1 MSSILNNPISTEL
14 TQLHHVETLIKA
26 GTWIFDLQQN
36 AIYWS
41 DGVYKMLGY
50 EPQSFAVDFEV
61 GTNTIHPDDR
71 KRAVQH
77 MQDVLQKNL
86 EYNITKRLINSS
98 GQAILVQ
105 SKASIIRDELGK
117 PIKLIGVFH
126 DISEFVEIRQ
136 QLEEARHTSHLLLEN
151 ADGIFWEADATDFRF
166 TYISPQVEEITGY
179 SPEEWLADPNFWSN
193 HIHPED
199 RDAAIRFCH
208 SETAA
213 LNNHIFDYR
222 FRTRSGSYVWIHDR
236 VKVMSK
242 EGKPV
247 KLTGLMLDVSS
258 SYFYGDLDKIEKK
271 LLEAAIQQDTRLFN
285 IIEAYLLD
293 LEKLFPDMKA
303 SVMKIQ
309 NGAMYILAAPSLP
322 SAYCNAINGIKIGI
336 NQGSCGTAAYLK
348 EKVIAG
354 NVFDDERWATHI
366 SLPEKFGFA
375 ACWSHPLLNDQ
386 GEVVATLALY
396 FSTPRWPNAFEE
408 FAIERSQR
416 LLSLVITKFD
426 NLENLKI
433 SNDRF
438 ELINRGTKD
447 AIYDWDIEKD
457 HLVFGEGYGRL
468 FGYTEQVNK
477 PIQMDRWMERIH
489 PDEVQQVSESL
500 ALFLADPQMERW
512 EYSYRFRRKEGM
524 YASVEEIGHIIRDA
538 NGKPVRMVGLMRDTT
553 ETKELQKLL
562 DNASKLALVGGW
574 ELNFSHI
581 DKPAFTCSEIARQIL
596 ETGPIFSPS
605 WQDFLNLAVGPSKE
619 QLRQAV
625 DNLVLYAL
633 EFDLELPVTTYTG
646 NKKWVRI
653 IGHAEWIENKCNK
666 IYGSIQD
673 IHHKKTNEL
682 ELSRKNR
689 LLDTLSIIISGFL
702 QVEDWTTILP
712 GIFEITGQTAEV
724 DRVYYF
730 ELHQDTQ
737 TGNILSS
744 QRYEWTRD
752 DISKEIDNPY
762 LQLVPV
768 QNYPGFFDPLLNGSP
783 VQLVT
788 AKVKD
793 ADLHWILENQQ
804 IKSCLALPVM
814 VENQCVG
821 LIGFDACRE
830 ERFWEESEISF
841 LTNVTVNLAAAI
853 QRKNNQLQL
862 EHALFER
869 NTILES
875 IGDGF
880 CAISQEGKI
889 TYWNKQA
896 ESIFNLPRQQVEKRT
911 AASVLAEA
919 LQLQE
924 TDILLHSFYS
934 REKKSIEIHKEST
947 NQWFDIE
954 IYPAGNGNSVFIRDI
969 TNRKIAEAQIQQ
981 SNERFEIITRATND
995 AIWDYDVEKDKLF
1008 WGQGFYSLFGY
1019 NPHEIKPNFPLLIS
1033 LIHPDDREQV
1043 VAKIQGYMS
1052 GSIASE
1058 TWDEEYRFL
1067 KATGEYAFVS
1077 DKAIFIRNE
1086 KGQVLRALGAMS
1098 DISHRKEYESSLE
1111 DLNQELEKKVKE
1123 LAISNQEL
1131 EQFAYVASHDLQEPL
1146 RMVTGFLTQ
1155 LEKKYHGYL
1164 DEKAH
1169 QYIYY
1174 ATDGA
1179 KRMRQIILDLLDFS
1193 RIGKQKEKSTALNLN
1208 RLVEET
1214 ITLNR
1219 NLLEEKKA
1227 KVILNNLPVIS
1238 SYHSPLRQVFQNLI
1252 TNAVKYSKPDLPPT
1266 IRIWATDEETEWKIA
1281 IEDNG
1286 IGIAQEYHERIFI
1299 IFQRLH
1305 KREDY
1310 GGTGIGL
1317 AVVKKIVENLGGA
1330 IWVESTPGE
1339 GSTFYFT
1346 LPKNPPLQA

>member
-1 MSSILNNPISTEL
+1 MSSIVNNPISTEL
-14 TQLHHVETLIKA
+14 THLHHVETLIKA

-41 DGVYKMLGY
+41 DGVFKMLGY
-50 EPQSFAVDFEV
+50 EPQSFSVDFEV

-77 MQDVLQKNL
+77 MQDVLQKNQ
-86 EYNITKRLINSS
+86 EYNITKRLIKSS

-105 SKASIIRDELGK
+105 SKASIIRDENGH
-117 PIKLIGVFH
+117 PVKLIGVFH
-126 DISEFVEIRQ
+126 DITEFVEIRQ
-136 QLEEARHTSHLLLEN
+136 QLDEARQTSHLLLEN

-179 SPEEWLADPNFWSN
+179 SPEEWLADPNFWNN

-199 RDAAIRFCH
+199 RDIAIQYCH

-222 FRTRSGSYVWIHDR
+222 FRTRSGSYIWIHDR
-236 VKVMSK
+236 VRVMSK
-242 EGKPV
+242 EGKPE

-271 LLEAAIQQDTRLFN
+271 LLEAAIQQDAQLLT
-285 IIEAYLLD
+285 IIEAYVLD

-309 NGAMYILAAPSLP
+309 SGAMYILAAPSLP
-322 SAYCNAINGIKIGI
+322 ADYCRAINGIKVGP

-354 NVFDDERWATHI
+354 NVFDDERWAAHI
-366 SLPEKFGFA
+366 TLPEQFGFA
-375 ACWSHPLLNDQ
+375 ACWSYPLLNDQ

-477 PIQMDRWMERIH
+477 PIQMNSWMERIH
-489 PDEVQQVSESL
+489 PDDVKQVSESL
-500 ALFLADPQMERW
+500 TQFLANPQMERW

-524 YASVEEIGHIIRDA
+524 YASVEEIGHIIRNM

-574 ELNFSHI
+574 ELNFSNV
-581 DKPAFTCSEIARQIL
+581 DQPVFTCSEIALQIL
-596 ETGPIFSPS
+596 ETGPMLAPD
-605 WQDFLNLAVGPSKE
+605 WQDFLNMAIGSSKE
-619 QLRQAV
+619 QLKQAFGK
-625 DNLVLYAL
+625 LMQEAL
-633 EFDLELPVTTYTG
+633 EFDLELPVTTNTG

-653 IGHAEWIENKCNK
+653 IGQAEWIDNKCSK
-666 IYGSIQD
+666 VFGSIQD

-682 ELSRKNR
+682 ELFRKNR
-689 LLDTLSIIISGFL
+689 LLDTLSVIISGFL

-737 TGNILSS
+737 TGTLLSS

-762 LQLVPV
+762 LQQVPV
-768 QNYPGFFDPLLNGSP
+768 QKYPGFFDPLLNGSP
-783 VQLVT
+783 VQLVST
-788 AKVKD
+788 KVKD
-793 ADLHWILENQQ
+793 EALQWILENQQ

-853 QRKNNQLQL
+853 QRKNNQIQL
-862 EHALFER
+862 EDALYER

-880 CAISQEGKI
+880 CAINQEGKI

-896 ESIFNLPRQQVEKRT
+896 EEIFRLPRHQVEERT
-911 AASVLAEA
+911 AASVLAEV
-919 LQLQE
+919 LQIQE
-924 TDILLHSFYS
+924 SDILLHSFYS
-934 REKKSIEIHKEST
+934 REKKSIEIHKGLT

-954 IYPAGNGNSVFIRDI
+954 IYPSGSGNSVFIRDI
-969 TNRKIAEAQIQQ
+969 TNRKIAEAQIRQ

-995 AIWDYDVEKDKLF
+995 AIWDYDVEKEKLF
-1008 WGQGFYSLFGY
+1008 WGKGFHTLFGY
-1019 NPHEIKPNFPLLIS
+1019 NPQETMPNFPLLIS
-1033 LIHPDDREQV
+1033 LIHPEDRERV
-1043 VAKIQGYMS
+1043 NTKIQDYMS
-1052 GSIASE
+1052 GSIEAE

-1067 KATGEYAFVS
+1067 KANGEYAFVS
-1077 DKAIFIRNE
+1077 DKAVFIRNE
-1086 KGQVLRALGAMS
+1086 EGKVLRALGAMS
-1098 DISHRKEYESSLE
+1098 DISHRKEYETSLE

-1155 LEKKYHGYL
+1155 LEKKYQGYL

-1193 RIGKQKEKSTALNLN
+1193 RIGKQKEKSTPINLN
-1208 RLVEET
+1208 RLIEET
-1214 ITLNR
+1214 ISLNR

-1227 KVILNNLPVIS
+1227 EVEFETLPVIS

-1252 TNAVKYSKPDLPPT
+1252 TNAIKYSKPDLPPK
-1266 IRIWATDEETEWKIA
+1266 IRISITDEGTEWKIA

-1286 IGIAQEYHERIFI
+1286 IGIAKEYHERIFI

-1317 AVVKKIVENLGGA
+1317 AVVKKIVDNLGGT
-1330 IWVESTPGE
+1330 IWVKSTPGE

>member
-1 MSSILNNPISTEL
+1 MSSIVNNPISTEL
-14 TQLHHVETLIKA
+14 THLHLVETLIKA
-26 GTWIFDLQQN
+26 GTWIFDLQLN
-36 AIYWS
+36 SVYWS

-50 EPQSFAVDFEV
+50 EPQSFPIDFEV
-61 GTNTIHPDDR
+61 GTKTIHPDDQ

-86 EYNITKRLINSS
+86 EYNITKRLINSK

-105 SKASIIRDELGK
+105 SKASIIRDEKGN
-117 PIKLIGVFH
+117 PVKLIGVFH
-126 DISEFVEIRQ
+126 DITEFVEISQ
-136 QLEEARHTSHLLLEN
+136 QLEEARQTSHLLLEN
-151 ADGIFWEADATDFRF
+151 ADGIFWEADAADFRF

-179 SPEEWLADPNFWSN
+179 TTGEWLADPNFWSN

-208 SETAA
+208 NETAA

-236 VKVMSK
+236 VKVTSK
-242 EGKPV
+242 DGKPD

-258 SYFYGDLDKIEKK
+258 SYFYSDLDKIEKK
-271 LLEAAIQQDTRLFN
+271 LLEAAIQQDAQLFS
-285 IIEAYLLD
+285 IIESYLLD
-293 LEKLFPDMKA
+293 LEKLFPDMRA

-309 NGAMYILAAPSLP
+309 HGAMYVLAAPSLP
-322 SAYCNAINGIKIGI
+322 PGYCNAINGIKIGL

-354 NVFDDERWATHI
+354 NVHDDERWASYTG
-366 SLPEKFGFA
+366 LAEQYGFS
-375 ACWSHPLLNDQ
+375 ACWSHPLLNDR
-386 GEVVATLALY
+386 GEAVATLALY
-396 FSTPRWPNAFEE
+396 YSNPRGPNAFEE
-408 FAIERSQR
+408 FAIERSER
-416 LLSLVITKFD
+416 LLSLVITKFE
-426 NLENLKI
+426 NLDNLKI

-438 ELINRGTKD
+438 ELLNRGTKD
-447 AIYDWDIEKD
+447 AIYDWNIESD
-457 HLVFGEGYGRL
+457 NLVFGEGYGRL
-468 FGYTEQVNK
+468 FGYTDHVNK
-477 PIQMDRWMERIH
+477 SIQLNSWKECIH
-489 PDEVQQVSESL
+489 PADRNHVSESL
-500 ALFLADPQMERW
+500 NSFLADSKMERW
-512 EYSYRFRRKEGM
+512 EYSYRFRKKEGI
-524 YASVEEIGHIIRDA
+524 YANVEEIGHIIRDM

-562 DNASKLALVGGW
+562 NNASKLALVGGW
-574 ELNFSHI
+574 ELNLRNI
-581 DKPAFTCSEIARQIL
+581 EQPVFTCSAIAREIL
-596 ETGPIFSPS
+596 ETGSLQVPDWESFLSMAVEPS
-605 WQDFLNLAVGPSKE
+605 RL
-619 QLRQAV
+619 QLKQAV
-625 DNLVLYAL
+625 EKLINDAM
-633 EFDLELPVTTYTG
+633 EFDLEVPIITTTE
-646 NKKWVRI
+646 NRKWVRI
-653 IGHAEWIENKCNK
+653 IGQSEWIDNKCNK

-673 IHHKKTNEL
+673 IYHKKTNEL

-689 LLDTLSIIISGFL
+689 LLDTLSIIISSFL

-730 ELHQDTQ
+730 ELHKDT
-737 TGNILSS
+737 TAGPLLST
-744 QRYEWTRD
+744 QLYEWTRE
-752 DISKEIDNPY
+752 DISKEIDNPH
-762 LQLVPV
+762 LQRVPV
-768 QNYPGFFDPLLNGSP
+768 MIYPGFFGPLLKGSP

-788 AKVKD
+788 SKVTEE
-793 ADLHWILENQQ
+793 DLHWILENQQ

-814 VENQCVG
+814 VENECVG

-841 LTNVTVNLAAAI
+841 LTNITVNLAAAI

-880 CAISQEGKI
+880 CAINQEGEI

-896 ESIFNLPRQQVEKRT
+896 EIMFNLPRQQVEKQKAT
-911 AASVLAEA
+911 SVLADA
-919 LQLQE
+919 LQINE
-924 TDILLHSFYS
+924 TDTILQNFYS
-934 REKKSIEIHKEST
+934 HEKKSIEFHKDPT

-969 TNRKIAEAQIQQ
+969 TSRKLSEAQIRQ

-995 AIWDYDVEKDKLF
+995 AIWDYDVEKNLLF
-1008 WGQGFYSLFGY
+1008 WGRGFYTLFGY
-1019 NPHEIKPNFPLLIS
+1019 NPQENTPSFQMLIN
-1033 LIHPDDREQV
+1033 LIHPDDRELIIT
-1043 VAKIQGYMS
+1043 KIKGYMG
-1052 GSIASE
+1052 GSIASD

-1067 KATGEYAFVS
+1067 KANGEYAFVA

-1086 KGQVLRALGAMS
+1086 KGLVIRALGAMS
-1098 DISHRKEYESSLE
+1098 DISHRKEYETSLE

-1155 LEKKYHGYL
+1155 LEKKYQGYL

-1193 RIGKQKEKSTALNLN
+1193 RIGKQKEKITLINLN

-1214 ITLNR
+1214 ISLNR

-1227 KVILNNLPVIS
+1227 EVEFHDLPVIS

-1252 TNAVKYSKPDLPPT
+1252 TNAVKYSKPGLPPK
-1266 IRIWATDEETEWKIA
+1266 IRISATDQTTAWKIA

-1286 IGIAQEYHERIFI
+1286 IGIPPEYHERIFI

-1305 KREDY
+1305 KREEY

-1317 AVVKKIVENLGGA
+1317 AVVKKIIDNLGGT
-1330 IWVESTPGE
+1330 IWVESIPGE

-1346 LPKNPPLQA
+1346 LPKTPPLQA